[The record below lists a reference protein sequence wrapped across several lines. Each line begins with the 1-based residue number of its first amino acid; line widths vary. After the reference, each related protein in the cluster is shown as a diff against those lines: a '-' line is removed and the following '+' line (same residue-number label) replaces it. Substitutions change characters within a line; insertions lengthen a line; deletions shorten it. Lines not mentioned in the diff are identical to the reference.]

1 MLMVVSLL
9 EGAKALMEAVP
20 TPVMMVLAPAG
31 IVALAVVAA
40 GIAAVAERLFPA
52 GPRH

>member
-20 TPVMMVLAPAG
+20 TPAMMVIAPAG
-31 IVALAVVAA
+31 IVALAVVAV
-40 GIAAVAERLFPA
+40 GIAAVAERFFPS
-52 GPRH
+52 PPHH